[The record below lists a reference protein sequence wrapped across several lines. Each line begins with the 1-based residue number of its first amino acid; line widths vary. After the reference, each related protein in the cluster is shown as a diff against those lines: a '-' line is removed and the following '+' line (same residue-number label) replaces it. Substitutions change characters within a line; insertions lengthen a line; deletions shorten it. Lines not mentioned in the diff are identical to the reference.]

1 MEMARNLEASTH
13 IGQLIHQ
20 GLVTSG
26 LKEQR
31 RLAMAAGLDESYIS
45 HLMKADY
52 QRPDRDIMRRIA
64 NALGQNIELYYA
76 ALLKDRGELP
86 EPDVYLCTML
96 NLPIRKEDAEVV
108 MTIAEK
114 LGRANLRQ

>member
-1 MEMARNLEASTH
+1 MGRRIEASTH
-13 IGQLIHQ
+13 IGRLIHQ
-20 GLVTSG
+20 GLVSSG
-26 LKEQR
+26 LEEQR
-31 RLAMAAGLDESYIS
+31 RLAEATGLTESFIS

-52 QRPDRDIMRRIA
+52 QRPDRDMMRRIA

-76 ALLKDRGELP
+76 ALLMDRGELP
-86 EPDVYLCTML
+86 EPEVYLCTML
-96 NLPIRKEDAEVV
+96 DLPIRKEDAEVV

>member
-1 MEMARNLEASTH
+1 MARSIEASTY
-13 IGQLIHQ
+13 IGHLIHQ
-20 GLVTSG
+20 GLISSG

-31 RLAMAAGLDESYIS
+31 RLAEAIGQAESYIS
-45 HLMKADY
+45 HLMKAEY

-64 NALGQNIELYYA
+64 TALGQNVELYYA
-76 ALLKDRGELP
+76 ALLKDRGQLP

-96 NLPIRKEDAEVV
+96 DLPIRKEDAELV
-108 MTIAEK
+108 MAVAEK

>member
-1 MEMARNLEASTH
+1 MTETPPNDTPLKKTH
-13 IGQLIHQ
+13 PIHE
-20 GLVTSG
+20 GLTSSG
-26 LKEQR
+26 IEEQR
-31 RLAMAAGLDESYIS
+31 RLAEVTGLTESFIS

-52 QRPDRDIMRRIA
+52 QRPDRDMMRRIA

-96 NLPIRKEDAEVV
+96 DLPIRREDAAAV
-108 MTIAEK
+108 MTIAER